1 MEFEAIAP
9 SLLEQYLVSEL
20 FAFLLIFCR
29 IGAGLMIMPGIGES
43 YVSPRIRLLVA
54 LSISLLLLPT
64 FGHLIPEVPGSPLTM
79 FLLLLAEILVGLF
92 FGFTSRLLISTLH
105 VAGTI
110 IAYQSSLALAAFFD
124 ATQNAQSTV
133 IGNFLTISAV
143 VLFFG
148 LDIHHLMILGLA
160 DSYSLFTPGTYPPPQ
175 DMALFLS
182 RTLSQIFAVALQLS
196 APHIVFALVFYLG
209 SGVLARVMPNMQV
222 FFVLMPT
229 QIIIGFFI
237 LMALLQS
244 IMLNYATFVEESLIA
259 FLE

>member
-9 SLLEQYLVSEL
+9 SLLEQFLVGEL

-43 YVSPRIRLLVA
+43 YISPRFRLVIA
-54 LSISLLLLPT
+54 LGISLLLVPT

-79 FLLLLAEILVGLF
+79 FLLVLGEIIVGLF
-92 FGFTSRLLISTLH
+92 FGFIARMLVSTLH
-105 VAGTI
+105 VTGTI

-133 IGNFLTISAV
+133 IGNFLTISAI
-143 VLFFG
+143 VLFFT

-160 DSYSLFTPGTYPPPQ
+160 DSYGLFPPGAYPPPE
-175 DMALFLS
+175 DMAEYLS

-209 SGVLARVMPNMQV
+209 SGVLSRVMPNMQV
-222 FFVLMPT
+222 FFVLMPP
-229 QIIIGFFI
+229 QILIGFFI
-237 LMALLQS
+237 LMAMLQS
-244 IMLNYATFVEESLIA
+244 IMLNYAKFVEESLIA